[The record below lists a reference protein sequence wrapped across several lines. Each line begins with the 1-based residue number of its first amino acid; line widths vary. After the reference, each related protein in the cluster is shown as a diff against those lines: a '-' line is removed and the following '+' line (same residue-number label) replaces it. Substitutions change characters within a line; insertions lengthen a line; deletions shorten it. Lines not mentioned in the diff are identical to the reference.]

1 MAVINNDY
9 QTNLLFKRFTGV
21 AATQLDSQFSNEPFR
36 SIKNIFS
43 RDVFIEDIP
52 DQAPISIYN
61 LDNSGNWLDS
71 DASGNPS
78 KDGGGNTFIDLYPD
92 SKLQFY
98 KNVELTQ
105 VPGAQARVWRR
116 LDAGGENI
124 LQDTI
129 NFKYDDINSTYL
141 MRVKYSNGAVYINNP
156 LNSFPLFWV
165 LDNQSGYLQFYQTTA
180 TLLSMANIPTD
191 PPKISFFKYVGKKG
205 ITNLDVSGQQQ
216 VGDISGIDADI
227 SGINIKLDEINRMIL
242 PEGYVDIS
250 GATPP
255 YDLSGAEVVRT
266 YFNYV
271 RSNSFIGYHN
281 LPVMDSSG
289 AVDHAGDPSHN
300 IVGLEGTDLS
310 GVSVFELDISG
321 GAYISK
327 GIVLGPS
334 GGIWIESVSGD
345 THTIGSGTT
354 GDMEMTT
361 SNHFA
366 VHTQKPNALFVAAGG
381 NVGIGTPVPGAAL
394 HVMANSTA
402 LDISGE
408 AIFRGDVLI
417 EAPMAGVASFYQH
430 GAIEFFRDVSM
441 GTHQITNIMDATD
454 PSGVPSLGQVHTLVD
469 ASSHW
474 ILNGSDIYYNAG
486 NVGIGTDVPNYKLDV
501 SGESVFRGDVKVGGL
516 ADISGSVEIWGVCGL
531 RSNVKM
537 HMDADVSGNLNVQ
550 ETRILQ
556 SSRIEWP
563 LSLAVVAPYTFPIA
577 QLTMNNTG
585 TNLVGYFTL
594 ELSNGP
600 INYEYTQSIHF
611 LAGYIACSAGGGM
624 IDPLVFIKV
633 LSNNKKDLTGAGYL
647 INQLSL
653 FVDPFP
659 PITIGQRISL
669 CCKTNATNLL
679 PVPGVL
685 NVRLYKNFEGGVGAP
700 ATENWELTNPP
711 GAAIP
716 PGATELSG
724 NLVNLNLYDEPYGF
738 SGMIEHFQKN
748 IVVEGNTLLTDVSCT
763 NLEVSG
769 NLIIGALQVP
779 NLVVTGHSQLNDVSA
794 ANVDISENLL
804 VEGHTLL
811 TDVSAA
817 NVDISENLL
826 VEGLTRLNDVE
837 TLNIRMAANNILDIS
852 NGWMQVNGRG
862 IDASGLPG
870 GGSYWGEVDPVNPNP
885 PYQDQ
890 RGLRIQAQAI
900 TFDMIQGGGP
910 ARGVCFN
917 LADYNGDSEFIIQGS
932 NFTND
937 FVLAPGGQPGFGGCI
952 ADFSGSLIAH
962 GKPGGGGGAGDYN
975 LYVDGSSNLAGNVII
990 GGDLTIDGALTFG
1003 GNVNLDLS
1011 GNLDVSGDLTV
1022 DGTFINNNTQFV
1034 DYATLIIT
1042 PPNLSE
1048 NWYDIARIE
1057 TASSIFDPDT
1067 YNAGAALFEIK
1078 CYSPDTSS
1086 NYTNI
1091 RCYATNFI
1099 EKAVSLQVMNCV
1111 TTNSTGTKTITGVRI
1126 CTPGSINTP
1135 TNDGCLLQIALQNTT
1150 APFNIQVRVY
1160 QNNTYLGSIP
1170 TFGRQWILD
1179 LSGSVNNNPSET
1191 IGGATNP
1198 VLFDEYYVADLTFN
1212 PNNSAGYTPGTNSG
1226 VYVSDLD
1233 NLFTGATKHGD
1244 LIDMSH
1250 NDISG
1255 CKDFSV
1261 ETIEIKKIGNVSIE
1275 PMLTIDTSS
1284 NSTGLTFNA
1293 TTKDSVLG
1301 NGTAITMAPLGGSI
1315 GKTYIETDLSGLTIY
1330 SLDPGFI
1337 NLFTNGGGSLP
1348 AGDGGGLVK
1357 ISSRGAGAFDQRSIL
1372 HMDNRH
1378 TGFALEGKSE
1388 IILGPTDIS
1397 SSEWYCSM
1405 RGENY
1410 TTNIFNQHST
1420 FPIPK
1425 NNGGINTAR
1434 GLGVYIQATGAP
1446 PPFRTGS
1453 YATISPQQAYILSSP
1468 PKTGDAAPATYYT
1481 TGYTTFGDSVIG
1493 IPSVASAH
1501 MDISGLSA
1509 SSGPSFKLCTDE
1521 FQVIQFGDRAK
1532 PFVRINAGH
1541 NASSAGAAGTLST
1554 TYLLANLVATPSLQG
1569 VRTIVGNG
1577 GNGSEYGFSD
1587 IEIMTGLHGI
1597 ASGDIK
1603 IGVLNTNHVIIGNPN
1618 NSPAQYGIPEIHL
1631 GSATTCGYIDCGY
1644 ASVPVPAS
1652 ATGPTNICAANH
1664 NGYIGTYGGSSLTGT
1679 GLRGYTMLALLKTYM
1694 APNLS
1699 PLAGGGD
1706 FAPAIKYSCIE
1717 GPQGFTMFRGQVQLM
1732 GFSVAIDVDTAVVV
1746 GGGNLFI
1753 PHDNPQIAGAANP
1766 PGTFNA
1772 MFQNPMINVTNAGI
1786 WSGIIPPDAG
1796 TIVPLLDDPLWT
1808 RVRGTLAQEPI
1819 IGFDISNTHIKISA
1833 DPAGTPDLVVNYII
1847 YAERRDEGYIDNS
1860 QVRNYIN
1867 PFTRSTKTWG
1877 SATDLSGN
1885 PFP

>member
-21 AATQLDSQFSNEPFR
+21 AATQLDSQFSNEPYR

-52 DQAPISIYN
+52 DQAPVSIYN

-78 KDGGGNTFIDLYPD
+78 KDGGGNTFADLYPD

-116 LDAGGENI
+116 LDASNNNI
-124 LQDTI
+124 LRDTI

-141 MRVKYSNGAVYINNP
+141 MRVKYYKSAPTFAYINNP

-165 LDNQSGYLQFYQTTA
+165 LDNQSGYLQFYQTT
-180 TLLSMANIPTD
+180 LLLGSVANIPTD

-216 VGDISGIDADI
+216 VGDISGIDADL
-227 SGINIKLDEINRMIL
+227 SGVHLKLGEINRMIL
-242 PEGYVDIS
+242 PEGCVDVS
-250 GATPP
+250 GAVAP

-281 LPVMDSSG
+281 LPILDSSG
-289 AVDHAGDPSHN
+289 CVDHSQDPSHN
-300 IVGLEGTDLS
+300 ILGLEGTDLS
-310 GVSVFELDISG
+310 GVSVFELDVSG

-327 GIVLGPS
+327 GVVLGPS

-366 VHTQKPNALFVAAGG
+366 VHTQKPNALFVASGG
-381 NVGIGTPVPGAAL
+381 NVGIGTAVPGAAL
-394 HVMANSTA
+394 HVMANSLA
-402 LDISGE
+402 
-408 AIFRGDVLI
+408 
-417 EAPMAGVASFYQH
+417 
-430 GAIEFFRDVSM
+430 
-441 GTHQITNIMDATD
+441 
-454 PSGVPSLGQVHTLVD
+454 
-469 ASSHW
+469 
-474 ILNGSDIYYNAG
+474 
-486 NVGIGTDVPNYKLDV
+486 LDV
-501 SGESVFRGDVKVGGL
+501 SGESVLRGDAKMDSNC
-516 ADISGSVEIWGVCGL
+516 DISANL
-531 RSNVKM
+531 
-537 HMDADVSGNLNVQ
+537 DVQ
-550 ETRILQ
+550 QTRLLQ
-556 SSRIEWP
+556 SSSIKWP
-563 LSLAVVAPYTFPIA
+563 LSSALFAPYTFPIA
-577 QLTMNNTG
+577 SLIMNNQG
-585 TNLVGYFTL
+585 TNLLGYFTL
-594 ELSNGP
+594 ELNKGP
-600 INYEYTQSIHF
+600 ISYEYTQSIHF
-611 LAGYIACSAGGGM
+611 LAGYMATTAGGGGGTTTPSVYIKILSNCKKEPGSSIYLLDRLSFY
-624 IDPLVFIKV
+624 IDPAFPVQVGQQIYLCCTTSATNTLPFAG
-633 LSNNKKDLTGAGYL
+633 DLT
-647 INQLSL
+647 I
-653 FVDPFP
+653 
-659 PITIGQRISL
+659 
-669 CCKTNATNLL
+669 
-679 PVPGVL
+679 
-685 NVRLYKNFEGGVGAP
+685 RLYKNFAGGVGAP
-700 ATENWELTNPP
+700 QTENWQLMNPIGQAVP
-711 GAAIP
+711 VT
-716 PGATELSG
+716 ATELTD
-724 NLVNLNLYDEPYGF
+724 NLVNLDLYNEQPYGF
-738 SGMIEHFQKN
+738 SGIIEHFQKN
-748 IVVEGNTLLTDVSCT
+748 IVVEGHTLLTDVSCI

-804 VEGHTLL
+804 VEGHTLM
-811 TDVSAA
+811 TDVSCTNLEVSGNLIIGALQVPNLVVTGHSQLNDVSA
-817 NVDISENLL
+817 TNVDISENLL
-826 VEGLTRLNDVE
+826 VEGLTRLNDASV
-837 TLNIRMAANNILDIS
+837 NNIDMSSPSMLDIS
-852 NGWMQVNGRG
+852 NGWMKVYGRG
-862 IDASGLPG
+862 IDASLLPG
-870 GGSYWGEVDPVNPNP
+870 GGSWWGDVSGSNPNP
-885 PYQDQ
+885 PYQNQ
-890 RGLRIQAQAI
+890 RGLRFQAQAI
-900 TFDMIQGGGP
+900 TFDMVTGGNFT
-910 ARGVCFN
+910 RGVCFN
-917 LADYNGDSEFIIQGS
+917 LADSNGNSEFIIQGS
-932 NFTND
+932 NFTKD
-937 FVLAPGGQPGFGGCI
+937 FVLSPGGELGYGCVTDI
-952 ADFSGSLIAH
+952 SGTLAVH
-962 GKPGGGGGAGDYN
+962 GNPGGSGVYGNYN
-975 LYVDGSSNLAGNVII
+975 LYVDGSSNLNGNVIV

-1034 DYATLIIT
+1034 DYATLTFT

-1048 NWYDIARIE
+1048 NWYDVARIE
-1057 TASSIFDPDT
+1057 TKPSNFSPPPDT

-1126 CTPGSINTP
+1126 CTPGSINMP

-1275 PMLTIDTSS
+1275 PMLTINTSS

-1357 ISSRGAGAFDQRSIL
+1357 ISSLAPGGQRSIL

-1388 IILGPTDIS
+1388 IIFGPSDVSTN
-1397 SSEWYCSM
+1397 EYYCSM
-1405 RGENY
+1405 RAENY
-1410 TTNIFNQHST
+1410 PTNILGQHST
-1420 FPIPK
+1420 FPIPN

-1446 PPFRTGS
+1446 VGFTTSP
-1453 YATISPQQAYILSSP
+1453 ISDPKQAYILSSP
-1468 PKTGDAAPATYYT
+1468 PKTGYNATFPPSTYFT
-1481 TGYTTFGDSVIG
+1481 TGYTTFGDSEIG
-1493 IPSVASAH
+1493 TSGAGNH
-1501 MDISGLSA
+1501 MDISGVTGYS
-1509 SSGPSFKLCTDE
+1509 LCTDE
-1521 FQVIQFGDRAK
+1521 FQVIQLGDRAK
-1532 PFVRINAGH
+1532 PYVRINAGH
-1541 NASSAGAAGTLST
+1541 NAPTFNDEGTLST
-1554 TYLLANLVATPSLQG
+1554 AYLLANSVATPTIQG
-1569 VRTIVGNG
+1569 VKEIVGNG
-1577 GNGSEYGFSD
+1577 GLGPEYGSSD
-1587 IEIMTGLHGI
+1587 IEIFTGLHGV

-1603 IGVLNTNHVIIGNPN
+1603 IGVINTDHVVIGNPN
-1618 NSPAQYGIPEIHL
+1618 NSSNHYGIPEIHL
-1631 GSATTCGYIDCGY
+1631 GSASTCGYIDCGF
-1644 ASVPVPAS
+1644 ATAPTAI
-1652 ATGPTNICAANH
+1652 ATGPTNICSANH
-1664 NGYIGTYGGSSLTGT
+1664 NGYIGTWAPTPSTGT
-1679 GLRGYTMLALLKTYM
+1679 GLRGYSMLATLKTYM

-1699 PLAGGGD
+1699 PTAASPD
-1706 FAPAIKYSCIE
+1706 SAPAIKYSCIE
-1717 GPQGFTMFRGQVQLM
+1717 GPQGFTMFRGQVQLS
-1732 GFSVAIDVDTAVVV
+1732 GFAVAIDVDKAVVEPPGV
-1746 GGGNLFI
+1746 GNLII
-1753 PHDNPQIAGAANP
+1753 PHDNPQVAGSFNP

-1786 WSGIIPPDAG
+1786 WNNVIPPNG
-1796 TIVPLLDDPLWT
+1796 SNVMILQDDPQWT
-1808 RVRGTLAQEPI
+1808 RVQAFITQTSI
-1819 IGFDISNTHIKISA
+1819 VGFDVSNTQIKIMA
-1833 DPAGTPDLVVNYII
+1833 DPAGTPDIVVNYVI
-1847 YAERRDEGYIDNS
+1847 YAERRDEGYISNG
-1860 QVRNYIN
+1860 QVRDYVN
-1867 PFTRSTKTWG
+1867 PFTSTTKTWG
-1877 SATDLSGN
+1877 AACDLSGN
-1885 PFP
+1885 PFFP